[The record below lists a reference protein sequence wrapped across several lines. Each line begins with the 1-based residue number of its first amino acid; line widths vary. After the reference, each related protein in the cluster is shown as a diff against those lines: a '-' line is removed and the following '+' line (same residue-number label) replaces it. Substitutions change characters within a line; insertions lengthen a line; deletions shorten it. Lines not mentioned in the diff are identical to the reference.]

1 VFGAGIHYSDVTFTP
16 EAYMSTSPKPASV
29 KSTPSEKK
37 SAAPDVK
44 TAAQL
49 KPGPE
54 HQQLATR
61 AGVWD
66 VACSFW
72 MKPDDPV
79 TESKGAATFKSI
91 FDGKYIQGEFTAT
104 MMGKAFVGHSID
116 GYNAVTKQYQSVWY
130 DTNGTSITSLS
141 GPSSN
146 NGKTVSYSGETTCA
160 INGHVQLRHVE
171 THQSNDQYSV
181 LAYQIKDGKER
192 KVMEFHYTRRH

>member
-1 VFGAGIHYSDVTFTP
+1 
-16 EAYMSTSPKPASV
+16 MSTSPKPASIA
-29 KSTPSEKK
+29 STPSAKK
-37 SAAPDVK
+37 SAGPDAK
-44 TAAQL
+44 TAALL

-66 VACSFW
+66 VAYSFW
-72 MKPDDPV
+72 MKPDEPP
-79 TESKGAATFKSI
+79 TETKGAMTFASI

-104 MMGKAFVGHSID
+104 MAGKPFVGHSVD
-116 GYNAVTKQYQSVWY
+116 GYNAVTKQYESIWY
-130 DTNGTSITSLS
+130 DTMSASIIFLS

-146 NGKTVSYSGETTCA
+146 QGKTVTYSGEKTCPTE
-160 INGHVQLRHVE
+160 GHVQLRHVQ